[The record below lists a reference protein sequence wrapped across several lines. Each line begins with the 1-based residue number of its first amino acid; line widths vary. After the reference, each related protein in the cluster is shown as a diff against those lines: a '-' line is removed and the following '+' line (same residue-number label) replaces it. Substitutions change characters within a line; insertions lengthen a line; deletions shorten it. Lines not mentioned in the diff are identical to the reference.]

1 MVKKHFLLPQEIETF
16 YVIPT
21 LRRYIAMALKERGM
35 KQKDI
40 AGLLQINS
48 ATISQYASSKRGHKI
63 DFSEEVIVRV
73 KEAAGRIKDHF
84 TYIQEMQRLLLIIR
98 KTNVLCLI
106 HKQFSDV
113 PLQCEPLAIGCAVEI
128 Q

>member
-1 MVKKHFLLPQEIETF
+1 MVKKTFLLPQEIETF

-21 LRRYIAMALKERGM
+21 LRRYIALSLKAGGM

-40 AGLLQINS
+40 AALLQINS

-63 DFSEEVIVRV
+63 DFSGEIIAEIGR
-73 KEAAGRIKDHF
+73 ATGRIKDRF
-84 TYIQEMQRLLLIIR
+84 TYVQEVQRLLQMIR
-98 KTNVLCLI
+98 RTNVLCLI

-113 PLQCEPLAIGCAVEI
+113 PLQCEPLAVGCVVEAK
-128 Q
+128 

>member
-1 MVKKHFLLPQEIETF
+1 MVKKSFLLPQEIETF

-63 DFSEEVIVRV
+63 DFSGEVIVTV